1 MPALGGSSG
10 GATRRRARAR
20 SGRQKGKQAGVSL
33 FARPRPG
40 QTWARGKFSAI
51 EGVRRGIRTAAR
63 ARDPPIC
70 RRPRHPRGGGS
81 RALGAAQRT
90 LMGNCG
96 SNPAAERRKPVRG
109 NRYVE
114 TSYGAPTWTAPTPT
128 PAAVVSTGFATGRTI
143 PAVWRTDRVRAKGVG
158 SAFERLDENRK
169 WQPIEDVATI
179 NALGKLCS
187 GPDSAEVEY
196 ARGTLGVPNC
206 RATQTKEGLI
216 KETVTDSGSVTGT
229 ESMVRLVPFF
239 FEFENGP
246 RDWQPCTDPVACM
259 ALTAVGPGL
268 LLLVVLLL
276 LLLTLLLVLRV
287 LSLLR
292 IKESVLPV
300 AAIISSSHALTR
312 SRAWL

>member
-1 MPALGGSSG
+1 
-10 GATRRRARAR
+10 
-20 SGRQKGKQAGVSL
+20 
-33 FARPRPG
+33 
-40 QTWARGKFSAI
+40 
-51 EGVRRGIRTAAR
+51 
-63 ARDPPIC
+63 
-70 RRPRHPRGGGS
+70 
-81 RALGAAQRT
+81 
-90 LMGNCG
+90 MGNCG
-96 SNPAAERRKPVRG
+96 SNPAAERRKPAP
-109 NRYVE
+109 
-114 TSYGAPTWTAPTPT
+114 TSYGAPTPTWTAPTPT